1 MDNNRS
7 NPTTSYSDS
16 TPQSRS
22 WARRIPTESRED
34 GADTGPYYVIFGP
47 ITHNSLSELTHVS
60 SNIAARG
67 STTRPPPRGSIRAD
81 QRDALP
87 HLAPRDAAPH
97 QRDVAPRAE
106 QAVQSAAPAR
116 WQPKKGKASRK
127 SPSIATPRGKS
138 SFGDILS
145 KSRINREVE
154 DVRAL
159 EEEQQAQEDAE
170 EDVDVV
176 EQDEVQLAQ
185 DAAEDVV
192 VPEEQ
197 LSAVEE
203 VDADAEDTSVQRSA
217 KGRLRSDNKT
227 TRRKDNERGS
237 VVSKLE
243 RGREEV
249 VIHKRPRTRGD
260 EQYVQA
266 KAQDK
271 RPKAA
276 KPKAKRV
283 QRDLFI
289 PTMVTVGNF
298 ARLLKVTPNALRRRM
313 RQVGMDAEASN
324 EHRRCTGLL
333 LRMSKTDG
341 THQF

>member
-1 MDNNRS
+1 M
-7 NPTTSYSDS
+7 
-16 TPQSRS
+16 
-22 WARRIPTESRED
+22 
-34 GADTGPYYVIFGP
+34 
-47 ITHNSLSELTHVS
+47 
-60 SNIAARG
+60 
-67 STTRPPPRGSIRAD
+67 
-81 QRDALP
+81 
-87 HLAPRDAAPH
+87 
-97 QRDVAPRAE
+97 
-106 QAVQSAAPAR
+106 
-116 WQPKKGKASRK
+116 
-127 SPSIATPRGKS
+127 
-138 SFGDILS
+138 
-145 KSRINREVE
+145 E

-176 EQDEVQLAQ
+176 EQDEVQLAE
-185 DAAEDVV
+185 DAAEDV

-203 VDADAEDTSVQRSA
+203 VDADAEDTSVQRST

-271 RPKAA
+271 RPKAT
-276 KPKAKRV
+276 KPKAKQV

-298 ARLLKVTPNALRRRM
+298 AKLLKVTPNALRRRM

-324 EHRRCTGLL
+324 EHRRSTGLL